1 MNKFGHELSNGAK
14 LTVSD
19 GSVWHVALTRKGKD
33 IWFHCGWE
41 DFVESYSIS
50 ARYFLMFRYEKNSN
64 FNVIIFNLNACVGEE
79 SMNDEQNSDPKD
91 EKRVEHVEQQ
101 SRKRKMEEVV
111 EMDEPNSDNNFNLS
125 VMLKKMGINVTHKH
139 RWFSAESKRAIS
151 FARIAQPKNSSFV
164 VILEL
169 HFKSCCDVYCPIK
182 FAEKIVKKDSKFVK
196 VQISNEI
203 EESIELGG
211 KLKGSFF

>member
-14 LTVSD
+14 LTVPD

-64 FNVIIFNLNACVGEE
+64 FNVIIINLNACEVDYPCVGEE
-79 SMNDEQNSDPKD
+79 SMNDEQNSDPED
-91 EKRVEHVEQQ
+91 EKSVEHVEQQ

-111 EMDEPNSDNNFNLS
+111 EMDKPNSDNNFNLS
-125 VMLKKMGINVTHKH
+125 VMLKKMGIYVTHKTQMVFG
-139 RWFSAESKRAIS
+139 RKQESNQ
-151 FARIAQPKNSSFV
+151 FCQNCPAQKLFV
-164 VILEL
+164 RGYLRTAFQILL
-169 HFKSCCDVYCPIK
+169 
-182 FAEKIVKKDSKFVK
+182 
-196 VQISNEI
+196 
-203 EESIELGG
+203 
-211 KLKGSFF
+211 